1 MRQARTRLAAVAVGL
16 AALGAVAACGGAD
29 PELLDPASGGDATVA
44 FATRNAFG
52 QPIPGLTAR
61 ERRVFEVGDSFFT
74 QNWVTAPSSTDARD
88 GLGPLLNAQAC
99 ASCHVGDGRGRPPQS
114 PEDPERGLLV
124 RLSVPGETAWGAP
137 LPEPLYG
144 DQLQDRAISGVA
156 AEGIVR
162 ITHEEIEGTYADGTT
177 YTLSGPRYDFTDLAY
192 GALDAATLTSPRVA
206 PQVIG
211 MGLLEAVPEAAVLD
225 LADPD
230 DADGD
235 GVSGRPNYVATG
247 PDEPVTLGRF
257 GWKANVA
264 TVRDQVAGAF
274 AGDIGIT
281 SDEHP
286 EENCPTPAVAC
297 LAAPTGGSPEI
308 PADRMDDMEFYSQTL
323 AVPARRGVD
332 EPEVERGAELFAAIG
347 CTACHTP
354 TLLTGDHPVTQLS
367 GQEIHPYTDLLLHDM
382 GPGLADGRP
391 DFLATGSEWRTPP
404 LWGIGL
410 VETVNGHTTFL
421 HDGRARNLEEAV
433 LWHGGEAAGAQGRF
447 TALDAADRAAV
458 VAFLESL

>member
-1 MRQARTRLAAVAVGL
+1 V
-16 AALGAVAACGGAD
+16 
-29 PELLDPASGGDATVA
+29 
-44 FATRNAFG
+44 
-52 QPIPGLTAR
+52 I
-61 ERRVFEVGDSFFT
+61 
-74 QNWVTAPSSTDARD
+74 
-88 GLGPLLNAQAC
+88 
-99 ASCHVGDGRGRPPQS
+99 
-114 PEDPERGLLV
+114 
-124 RLSVPGETAWGAP
+124 
-137 LPEPLYG
+137 
-144 DQLQDRAISGVA
+144 
-156 AEGIVR
+156 
-162 ITHEEIEGTYADGTT
+162 ITHEEVAGSYADGTT
-177 YTLSGPRYDFTDLAY
+177 YTLSQPRYQLTGLAY
-192 GALDAATLTSPRVA
+192 GPLEAPLTSPRVA
-206 PQVIG
+206 PQVVG
-211 MGLLEAVPEAAVLD
+211 MGLLEAVPEAALLD

-230 DADGD
+230 DADGN

-247 PDEPVTLGRF
+247 PGEPERLGRF

-286 EENCPTPAVAC
+286 EENCPTPATAC
-297 LAAPTGGSPEI
+297 RAAPTGGSPEI
-308 PADRMDDMEFYSQTL
+308 PADRMDDMEFYSRTL
-323 AVPARRGVD
+323 AVPARRRVD

-354 TLLTGDHPVTQLS
+354 TLLTGDHPVSQLS

-382 GPGLADGRP
+382 GPGLADGRA

-410 VETVNGHTTFL
+410 VETVNGHTLFL

-458 VAFLESL
+458 IAFLESL

>member
-1 MRQARTRLAAVAVGL
+1 VV
-16 AALGAVAACGGAD
+16 AALGLVALSGVAGCGGAD

-74 QNWVTAPSSTDARD
+74 QNWVTARASTEARD

-124 RLSVPGETAWGAP
+124 RLSLAGETAWGAP
-137 LPEPLYG
+137 VPDPVYG
-144 DQLQDRAISGVA
+144 DQLQDRAISGVP
-156 AEGIVR
+156 AEGTVI
-162 ITHEEIEGTYADGTT
+162 ITHEEVAGSYGDGTT
-177 YTLSGPRYDFTDLAY
+177 YTLSQPRYQLTDLAY
-192 GALDAATLTSPRVA
+192 GPIEAALTSPRVA
-206 PQVIG
+206 PQVVG

-247 PDEPVTLGRF
+247 PGEPERLGRF

-286 EENCPTPAVAC
+286 EENCPTPAAAC
-297 LAAPTGGSPEI
+297 RAAPTGGSPEI
-308 PADRMDDMEFYSQTL
+308 PADRMDDMEFYSRTL
-323 AVPARRGVD
+323 AVPARRRVD
-332 EPEVERGAELFAAIG
+332 EPEVERGAEVFAAIG

-354 TLLTGDHPVTQLS
+354 TLLTGDHPVSQLS

-410 VETVNGHTTFL
+410 VETVNGHSLFL
-421 HDGRARNLEEAV
+421 HDGRARSLEEAV

-447 TALDAADRAAV
+447 VALDAADRAAV
-458 VAFLESL
+458 IAFLESL